1 MVTTPRRTTEP
12 SATKL
17 LVFLVIAAIA
27 AVSIMQGAF
36 LPGIFTATGVLV
48 LYYLFGWARQSEER
62 SNRLDLVDQRVLELE
77 KRIGQLEERKQE

>member
-1 MVTTPRRTTEP
+1 MVTTPRSATEP

-17 LVFLVIAAIA
+17 LVFLVIAAIV

-48 LYYLFGWARQSEER
+48 LYYLLGWVRQSEER

-77 KRIGQLEERKQE
+77 KRIGQLEERKRQ